1 MTSPSFNAF
10 LLDVSGTES
19 YQPIGHVKLAGV
31 DLQTLPD
38 REFAL
43 VVQGTETVKM
53 FPTTTLNDIK
63 LSSVEL
69 RRLTEKGLLHGSVS
83 TKVAEVL
90 LRRAKGDTSA
100 ETVFYYWGTHRADPP
115 PPVAQVKTSSASLQV
130 PTDAVGAI
138 KLSGA
143 PNHPMVYR
151 DIRDLAEIARWADL
165 NMEKLSGADMRTV
178 GKAVVDQLGEWGV
191 LDGPS
196 TTGQFPSWIFTLGGN
211 KVSSVAVDVL
221 KDRFAERKRS
231 VPNLSPDHERVY
243 HKMAA
248 ALGAYAKARR
258 WDEVAETANILEELE
273 VSHFG
278 DFGHKRVH
286 QDVYRPVDPRAKM
299 SEALFDPS
307 DEKFVD
313 GDTIIRAS
321 DIEKLRFVDMSPLKD
336 LLGDEAIEA
345 LQSDEAVDVFKSLPA
360 PTKRSVMHF
369 VEQTVRKIGDG
380 AVLNRVLVSDGVI
393 EQAMADKEDDDY
405 EDDDYEDDDYEDEDY
420 EDEEDEED
428 EEE

>member
-10 LLDVSGTES
+10 LLDASGTGS
-19 YQPIGHVKLAGV
+19 YQPVGHVKLAGV
-31 DLQTLPD
+31 DIQSLPES
-38 REFAL
+38 EFAL
-43 VVQGTETVKM
+43 VVHGDETVKM
-53 FPTTTLNDIK
+53 FPTTTVKDIK

-69 RRLTEKGLLHGSVS
+69 RRLTEKGLLHGSVA

-90 LRRAKGDTSA
+90 LRRAKGESAA
-100 ETVFYYWGTHRADPP
+100 ETVIYYWGTHREDPK
-115 PPVAQVKTSSASLQV
+115 PVAQVKTSSTLLQV
-130 PTDAVGAI
+130 PSDAVGAI
-138 KLSGA
+138 KISGA

-151 DIRDLAEIARWADL
+151 DIRDLAEIARWANL
-165 NMEKLSGADMRTV
+165 NMEKLSGADLRLV

-196 TTGQFPSWIFTLGGN
+196 TTGQFPSWVFTLGGN
-211 KVSSVAVDVL
+211 KISSVAVDVL

-231 VPNLSPDHERVY
+231 VPNLSPDDERVY

-273 VSHFG
+273 VSNFG

-321 DIEKLRFVDMSPLKD
+321 DIEKLRFVDMSQLED
-336 LLGDEAIEA
+336 LLGEEAIEA

-369 VEQTVRKIGDG
+369 VEQTVRGIGDG
-380 AVLNRVLVSDGVI
+380 AVINRVLVSDGVLK
-393 EQAMADKEDDDY
+393 QAMVDEADY
-405 EDDDYEDDDYEDEDY
+405 EDDFDDDEDYEEDDEYDDEDY
-420 EDEEDEED
+420 EDED
-428 EEE
+428 

>member
-1 MTSPSFNAF
+1 MTSPSFSAF
-10 LLDVSGTES
+10 LLDASGTES

-31 DLQTLPD
+31 DVQSLPE

-43 VVQGTETVKM
+43 VIHGDETVKM
-53 FPTTTLNDIK
+53 FPTTTIKDIK

-100 ETVFYYWGTHRADPP
+100 ETVIYYWGTHRPDPA
-115 PPVAQVKTSSASLQV
+115 PVPQVKSSSSALPV

-138 KLSGA
+138 KISGA

-151 DIRDLAEIARWADL
+151 DIRDLSEIARWADL
-165 NMEKLSGADMRTV
+165 NMEKLSGADLRVV
-178 GKAVVDQLGEWGV
+178 GKSVVDQLGEWGV

-196 TTGQFPSWIFTLGGN
+196 TTSKFPSWIFTLGGN
-211 KVSSVAVDVL
+211 KVSAVAVDVL

-231 VPNLSPDHERVY
+231 VPNLDPNHERVY

-286 QDVYRPVDPRAKM
+286 QDVYRPVDPRSKM

-313 GDTIIRAS
+313 GTTIIRAS

-336 LLGDEAIEA
+336 LLGEEAIEA

-369 VEQTVRKIGDG
+369 VEQTVRKIGDS

-393 EQAMADKEDDDY
+393 EQAMKDDEDDFD
-405 EDDDYEDDDYEDEDY
+405 EDEDY
-420 EDEEDEED
+420 EDDEDYEEDEDEED
-428 EEE
+428 ED